1 MPGFE
6 PGTSCA
12 QGKRASRAALHPD
25 YVNNRIQDTKS
36 DTVMQTYYSS
46 YYIDPKHFDP
56 CRGPI

>member
-25 YVNNRIQDTKS
+25 YFNNRIQDTKY
-36 DTVMQTYYSS
+36 DTVMQTYYTS
-46 YYIDPKHFDP
+46 YYIDPKYFDP